1 MILLEIIEERKEEV
15 VYHFTF
21 KDIWSITQET
31 IFYMYI
37 QWNNGIPLYRI
48 RQTTIFK

>member
-1 MILLEIIEERKEEV
+1 MKIYIAFQDMILLEIIEGRKEEA

-31 IFYMYI
+31 IYVYSM
-37 QWNNGIPLYRI
+37 
-48 RQTTIFK
+48 K